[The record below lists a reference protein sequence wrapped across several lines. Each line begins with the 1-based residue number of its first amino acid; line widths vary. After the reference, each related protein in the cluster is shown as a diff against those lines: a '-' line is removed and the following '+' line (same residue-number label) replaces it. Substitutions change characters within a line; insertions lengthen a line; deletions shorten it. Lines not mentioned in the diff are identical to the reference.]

1 MLTVATGDAGIDDV
15 EVGSA
20 GADREHDPRSEIRG
34 GVVHTGGSSRA
45 LDITRDTWIAS
56 IADPG
61 VVSRG
66 AGRRGEC
73 PRD

>member
-34 GVVHTGGSSRA
+34 GVVHTVGSIYA
-45 LDITRDTWIAS
+45 LDITRDTWIRQHRRSRSGVAAS
-56 IADPG
+56 GPARG
-61 VVSRG
+61 VLT
-66 AGRRGEC
+66 
-73 PRD
+73 